1 MPRSIPLT
9 PMIYSKTAILMAVLL
24 LSAQISGGSDTLK
37 VLDEVGGEIASLRLY
52 RIGGRG
58 YVLSDDLCSAFNAKQ
73 RYIPIAHKLQIFI
86 GKHRVDLRIGE
97 ASLLVDGRVWRK
109 PLSSPV
115 QLISDRPALPVE
127 FVSTVLPDLLG
138 LKGEF
143 DSKGMVLRL
152 LSSIPIPPPT
162 TSEGKF
168 TVVIDPG
175 HGGSDSGL
183 VMGNLREKDVNLRIA
198 EVIASKLRGKGV
210 EVRLTRDKDIPLSLD
225 RRIRFA
231 NSLHCDL
238 YLSIHCDGSAIR
250 QKRGYRILVD
260 RIWRERREGMIV
272 AASPP
277 LSAERLQTAYE
288 LATKMASGF
297 EGIGLVGRVYRLP
310 IHRFS
315 ELTMPALIL
324 EPGFLSNDADRVLLT
339 DEDFLNSIG
348 DVVAEVISE
357 MKGDVAG
364 GGEGQ

>member
-1 MPRSIPLT
+1 
-9 PMIYSKTAILMAVLL
+9 MIYSKTAILMAVLL
-24 LSAQISGGSDTLK
+24 LSAQISGGSDTLR
-37 VLDEVGGEIASLRLY
+37 VLDEVGGQIASLQLY
-52 RIGGRG
+52 RIDGKG

-127 FVSTVLPDLLG
+127 FVSAVLPELLG
-138 LKGEF
+138 VRGEL
-143 DSKGMVLRL
+143 DPKGMVLRL
-152 LSSIPIPPPT
+152 YSSISIPPST
-162 TSEGKF
+162 VSKGGF

-175 HGGSDSGL
+175 HGGSDQGL
-183 VMGNLREKDVNLRIA
+183 VVGNLREKDVNLKIA
-198 EVIASKLRGKGV
+198 ETIAAKLRGRGID
-210 EVRLTRDKDIPLSLD
+210 VRLTREGDIPLSLD

-238 YLSIHCDGSAIR
+238 YLSIHCDGSAIQR
-250 QKRGYRILVD
+250 KRGYRILVD
-260 RIWRERREGMIV
+260 RIWRGREERTII

-277 LSAERLQTAYE
+277 LSAERLQAAYE
-288 LATKMASGF
+288 LATKIASGF
-297 EGIGLVGRVYRLP
+297 EGIGLAGRVYRLP

-324 EPGFLSNDADRVLLT
+324 EPGFLSNDADRILLT
-339 DEDFLNSIG
+339 DEDFLNTIG
-348 DVVAEVISE
+348 DVVADVISE

-364 GGEGQ
+364 GGKGQ